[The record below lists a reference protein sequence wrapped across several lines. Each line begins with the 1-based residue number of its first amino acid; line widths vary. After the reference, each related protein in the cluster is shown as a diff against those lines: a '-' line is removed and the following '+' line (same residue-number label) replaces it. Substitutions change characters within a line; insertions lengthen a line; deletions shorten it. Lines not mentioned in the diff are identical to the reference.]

1 VHQNQLFN
9 RTRIQLTG
17 FYAIVIGLITL
28 MSGFAVHLV
37 LIRAFERTV
46 NRELDTL
53 SGTVHD
59 TLEAVLQQPG
69 IVNPIAID
77 LLPGL
82 CVTGKVC
89 APIKANAKIAE
100 LTQQQGY
107 CLRLLNLT
115 DQEIATLG
123 TKPHPFGTKT
133 TTPPTH
139 SHSHSQTHWQT
150 VTDAR
155 GERYHIH
162 TLPLKTID
170 NRDWGYLQVAQS
182 FHQLDEYMGSLHLIL
197 IFGIP
202 LAMLLIGGASWWLSG
217 LAMQPIYQS
226 YQQMQQFTADAAHE
240 LRTPLAVTR
249 IAVES
254 ALEATRIEPE
264 SRTNLEIAQ
273 RQIRQLTLLA
283 EDLLWLSRLEA
294 KQLPLKLQP
303 CCLNDLVSDLEEE
316 LAPLA
321 IEHSLTNPLQK
332 SIDLRLEISIDRPLY
347 VIGDCDRLYRAIS
360 NLITNAI
367 QYTPGGGV
375 VTIGLAYVDR
385 HAIITIEDTGIGIA
399 ATDLPHIFD
408 RFYRVQSDRSRAT
421 GGTGLGLAI
430 ASAIV
435 RSHQGTIQ
443 VQSQV
448 QSSSLATSLPWRI
461 PRQGTTFT
469 VRLPAKQRSVG
480 WVEE

>member
-1 VHQNQLFN
+1 
-9 RTRIQLTG
+9 
-17 FYAIVIGLITL
+17 
-28 MSGFAVHLV
+28 MSGFAIHLV

-59 TLEAVLQQPG
+59 TLEAVLEQPG
-69 IVNPIAID
+69 IVNPIAKG

-82 CVTGKVC
+82 CMAGKVC
-89 APIKANAKIAE
+89 TPIKANSKIAE

-107 CLRLLNLT
+107 CLRLISLAG
-115 DQEIATLG
+115 QEIATLG
-123 TKPHPFGTKT
+123 TKPHPFA
-133 TTPPTH
+133 PHVAPLSTH
-139 SHSHSQTHWQT
+139 SHSQIHWQT

-182 FHQLDEYMGSLHLIL
+182 FQQLDEYMGSLHLIL
-197 IFGIP
+197 TFGIP

-240 LRTPLAVTR
+240 LRTPLAVVQ

-254 ALEATRIEPE
+254 ALATKIIESE

-273 RQIRQLTLLA
+273 RQIRHLTSLA

-294 KQLPLKLQP
+294 KQLSMKLQP

-321 IEHSLTNPLQK
+321 IAN
-332 SIDLRLEISIDRPLY
+332 SIDLRLEILVNQPIY
-347 VIGDCDRLYRAIS
+347 TMGDSDRLYRAIA
-360 NLITNAI
+360 NLIQNAI
-367 QYTPGGGV
+367 QYTPAGGI
-375 VTIGLAYVDR
+375 VTIGLESSDR
-385 HAIITIEDTGIGIA
+385 HAIVIVRDNGMGIETA
-399 ATDLPHIFD
+399 DLEHIFD
-408 RFYRVQSDRSRAT
+408 RFYRVQADRARNT

-430 ASAIV
+430 VRAIV
-435 RSHQGTIQ
+435 QAHNGSIQ
-443 VQSQV
+443 VDSQINRG
-448 QSSSLATSLPWRI
+448 S
-461 PRQGTTFT
+461 TFT
-469 VRLPAKQRSVG
+469 VSLPLPASLSKK
-480 WVEE
+480 